1 MILPI
6 GKNRKDLL
14 KNETESIEY
23 WKKQLEGCS
32 PLIDFPYDFPR
43 MYSSSGFGAKEQI
56 KFPAAISSALRQISK
71 NEGVSLFATMMS
83 AFGILMHKY
92 SGDIDINIG
101 TPVANRSHSSFENV
115 IGMFVN
121 TVVIRVQLDQEISF
135 KRSIEEIQMR

>member
-1 MILPI
+1 MTLPI
-6 GKNRKDLL
+6 GKNNRICLED
-14 KNETESIEY
+14 ETKSIEY

-32 PLIDFPYDFPR
+32 SLIDFPYDFPR
-43 MYSSSGFGAKEQI
+43 LYGSSGFGAKEQI

-92 SGDIDINIG
+92 SGDLDINIG

-121 TVVIRVQLDQEISF
+121 TVVIRVQTGSGNLF
-135 KRSIEEIQMR
+135 